1 MNSNSM
7 PNFTCVTNQSFECAI
22 THKLLMKSTSRF
34 ILSNLSHPISKDIT
48 ITIYKKHDSKDD
60 IGEQLYQY
68 NSQAN
73 IFSNSVHI
81 NVTFKESSL
90 SFTKEGKE
98 EAHFYVVFTLNLV
111 NCLKATVVSGIF
123 FVYKNGTQKT
133 NLEQLFRIRN
143 EIISIS
149 QMSDIYIQTPPDQ
162 FYENSIDSYSDL
174 SITSY

>member
-1 MNSNSM
+1 LEAFRSTLRSNFTDSDRMLRYYNIKVKNDIMQLPNPLETNNIDTDVSEMNSNSM

-90 SFTKEGKE
+90 
-98 EAHFYVVFTLNLV
+98 H
-111 NCLKATVVSGIF
+111 IF
-123 FVYKNGTQKT
+123 ACV
-133 NLEQLFRIRN
+133 
-143 EIISIS
+143 
-149 QMSDIYIQTPPDQ
+149 
-162 FYENSIDSYSDL
+162 
-174 SITSY
+174 